1 MSDPTFNPK
10 TYCDALEVERSFA
23 AMKSDDDPGKKKHL
37 ADIDAELR
45 KYGRTP
51 PKA

>member
-1 MSDPTFNPK
+1 MPDPTFDRQA
-10 TYCDALEVERSFA
+10 YCDALEVERSFA
-23 AMKSDDDPGKKKHL
+23 VRKPDADPDKKRHL
-37 ADIDAELR
+37 AEIDAELR